1 LPFNCGSLMLAL
13 TFARK
18 PGLAA
23 VSVAALEI
31 WAGVGGG
38 TVVVVRGRW
47 GTVTTV
53 TLIVPWLARWL

>member
-1 LPFNCGSLMLAL
+1 MVVSESTGGSPPNVICVVAVRALPFNCGSLMLAL

-31 WAGVGGG
+31 
-38 TVVVVRGRW
+38 
-47 GTVTTV
+47 
-53 TLIVPWLARWL
+53 